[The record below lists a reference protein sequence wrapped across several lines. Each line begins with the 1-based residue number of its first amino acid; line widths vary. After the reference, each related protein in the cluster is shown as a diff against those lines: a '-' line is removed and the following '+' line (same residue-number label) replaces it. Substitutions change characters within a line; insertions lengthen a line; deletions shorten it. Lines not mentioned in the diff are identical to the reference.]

1 MARYSKE
8 IRFLVYTFGHV
19 CPNLTEQF
27 SSGTHRMNKTLP
39 YLLALVMLSSCHA
52 LKDSPKYKLT
62 DGIYKTKEGDRSALV
77 YIENAEDSVLVY
89 RLQAG
94 WKTAKP
100 DRKDLKPKV
109 YPSGAVEKEI
119 AASKYWKNTF
129 DLDILTAPFKYRPST
144 NSFTPQ
150 LSNHL
155 NGAVYVGYRNDTY
168 ELSYKRNPIG
178 KVSQRVTHLGFSAG
192 LATGI
197 GVTPMN
203 PWVTDDNISVEY
215 DGFIW
220 SKAACIL
227 MAIEKLNFGLALGID
242 HLLDHNRQYWI
253 YQGKP
258 YIGLTV
264 GLNLN

>member
-1 MARYSKE
+1 
-8 IRFLVYTFGHV
+8 
-19 CPNLTEQF
+19 
-27 SSGTHRMNKTLP
+27 MNKTL
-39 YLLALVMLSSCHA
+39 LFFLVIAIMSSCRA

-62 DGIYKTKEGDRSALV
+62 DGIYKTEEGGKKTLV
-77 YIENAEDSVLVY
+77 YIENTEDSVLVY
-89 RLQAG
+89 QLKAG

-100 DRKDLKPKV
+100 DRKDLKPHV
-109 YPSGAVEKEI
+109 FPAVGAVDKEI

-129 DLDILTAPFKYRPST
+129 DLDVLTIPFKYRPST
-144 NSFTPQ
+144 HSFTPQ

-168 ELSYKRNPIG
+168 ELSYKSNPVG
-178 KVSQRVTHLGFSAG
+178 KVNQRVTHLGFSAG
-192 LATGI
+192 LATGV

-203 PWVTDDNISVEY
+203 PWVTDNNINVEY

-220 SKAACIL
+220 SKAICVI
-227 MAIEKLNFGLALGID
+227 MAVEKLNFGLALGMD
-242 HLLDHNRQYWI
+242 HLLDGNRQYWI

-258 YIGLTV
+258 YLGLTV

>member
-1 MARYSKE
+1 
-8 IRFLVYTFGHV
+8 
-19 CPNLTEQF
+19 
-27 SSGTHRMNKTLP
+27 MNKTLLF
-39 YLLALVMLSSCHA
+39 LLVLAIFSSCRA

-62 DGIYKTKEGDRSALV
+62 DGVYKTKDGDRTRLV
-77 YIENAEDSVLVY
+77 YVENAEDSVLVY
-89 RLQAG
+89 QLG
-94 WKTAKP
+94 PGKTVVKP
-100 DRKDLKPKV
+100 DRKSLKPQV
-109 YPSGAVEKEI
+109 FPGTAVDKEI

-129 DLDILTAPFKYRPST
+129 DLDVLTIPFKYRPST

-155 NGAVYVGYRNDTY
+155 NGAVYLGYRNDTY
-168 ELSYKRNPIG
+168 ELSYKSNPIG

-192 LATGI
+192 LATGV

-203 PWVTDDNISVEY
+203 PWVTDDNINVEY

-220 SKAACIL
+220 SKAFCVL
-227 MAIEKLNFGLALGID
+227 MAVEKLNFGLALGFD
-242 HLLDHNRQYWI
+242 HLLDENRKYWI

-258 YIGLTV
+258 YLGLTV